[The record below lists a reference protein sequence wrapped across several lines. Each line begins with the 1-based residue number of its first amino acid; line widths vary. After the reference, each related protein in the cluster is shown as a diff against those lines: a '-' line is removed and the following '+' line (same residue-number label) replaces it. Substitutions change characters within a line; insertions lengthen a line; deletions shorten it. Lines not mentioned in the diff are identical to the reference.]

1 MTRRSPLA
9 SSPTRP
15 WNARRRAMP
24 AWTAFLRSAPGAAA
38 IRAAF
43 ERKARA
49 WQRRLSQPDA
59 DAKP

>member
-1 MTRRSPLA
+1 MTRSCAACFLPDA
-9 SSPTRP
+9 P
-15 WNARRRAMP
+15 AERAPQGHP